1 MTEPKFGELTLEQKF
16 KLESARLKSSTLPTD
31 ILKDVIVQE
40 YIKML
45 QLENVYKQIIKEKWG
60 LDNGITK

>member
-1 MTEPKFGELTLEQKF
+1 MTQSEFGELTLEQKF
-16 KLESARLKSSTLPTD
+16 KLESAKLKSSTLPTD

-45 QLENVYKQIIKEKWG
+45 QLENVYKQLIKEKWG
-60 LDNGITK
+60 LENGSK